1 MSSTHVA
8 EHHTEQR
15 LHHNDNPEF
24 DSKGLHNVDSAAEAK
39 GHASH
44 TDHALDLDEKA
55 QFADYK
61 ADAIEA
67 ENSEHNMTVMESVR
81 AYPMATFWAFIMSF
95 TIIMES
101 YDVFLCGNFIALPAF
116 RQKYGVHLAA
126 TDEYVITTSW
136 QSALQVSGQLGALIG
151 VFLAGP
157 LTSRI
162 GYRWATL
169 SGLMLLNAFI
179 FVFFFANSL
188 PVIFVSQIL
197 EGIPWGIFI
206 ANAPAY
212 CSEIVPIKLR
222 APATQ
227 MLQWFWAIG
236 SIIVGAVTYVYN
248 SDKSEQAF
256 KIPIAL
262 QWIFPTPLAILI
274 FFAPESPWWLV
285 RKGRLEEAAKSV
297 GRLGRRS
304 RLNVNE
310 TVAMMRRVIELEK
323 SIKEPH
329 FFELFKG
336 VDLYRTLIVCGV
348 YAAQNLTGN
357 LIANQAVFFFEQAGV
372 GVNTAFAL
380 GLITSAL
387 QAIFVM
393 LSWILTSYF
402 GRRSIYLWGSAV
414 NTILLVA
421 LGIAASVGTSTAIS
435 NAQAALGLIIS
446 VLFTLGPAPASW
458 VIIGETSSIRLR
470 PLTTGIGRA
479 SYYIVEIPLIFLS
492 SYLLNPTGGN
502 LGGKCGY
509 VWAGTGLVCLIL
521 AFFYLPEMRG
531 RSYREIDILFK
542 RKVPARK
549 WKKTHVDINDDE

>member
-1 MSSTHVA
+1 MSSIKAGETETGFQNGRDSDVKA
-8 EHHTEQR
+8 EQGVSQHE
-15 LHHNDNPEF
+15 
-24 DSKGLHNVDSAAEAK
+24 
-39 GHASH
+39 HAF
-44 TDHALDLDEKA
+44 DLDKKA
-55 QFADYK
+55 KVADYK
-61 ADAIEA
+61 ADAVEA
-67 ENSEHNMTVMESVR
+67 ENAEHNMTVLEAVK
-81 AYPMATFWAFIMSF
+81 AYPMATFWAFVMSS

-101 YDVFLCGNFIALPAF
+101 YDVFLCNNFVALPAF
-116 RQKYGVHLAA
+116 RRTYGIQIPG
-126 TDEYVITTSW
+126 TDDYYITTAW

-157 LTSRI
+157 ITSRI
-162 GYRWATL
+162 GYRWATF
-169 SGLMLLNAFI
+169 SALMFLNAFI
-179 FVFFFANSL
+179 FVFYFANSL
-188 PVIFVSQIL
+188 PVIFVSQLL
-197 EGIPWGIFI
+197 EGLPWGIFI

-227 MLQWFWAIG
+227 MLQMFWAIG

-248 SDKSEQAF
+248 PVLDESAF

-262 QWIFPTPLAILI
+262 QWLFPTPLAILI
-274 FFAPESPWWLV
+274 FCAPESPWWLV
-285 RKGRLEEAAKSV
+285 RKGRLEDAAHSV

-304 RLNVNE
+304 TLNISE
-310 TVAMMRRVIELEK
+310 SVAMMRRVIELEK
-323 SIKEPH
+323 SEKEPNYV
-329 FFELFKG
+329 ELFKG

-372 GVNTAFAL
+372 SVNTAFAL

-387 QAIFVM
+387 QTIFVM
-393 LSWILTSYF
+393 LSWILTSYL
-402 GRRSIYLWGSAV
+402 GRRTIYLWGSAFNV
-414 NTILLVA
+414 VLLIA
-421 LGIAASVGTSTAIS
+421 LGIAASVGMSVAAS
-435 NAQAALGLIIS
+435 NAQASLGLIIS

-492 SYLLNPTGGN
+492 SFLLNPTGGN

-509 VWAGTGLVCLIL
+509 VWGGTGLFCWVV
-521 AFFYLPEMRG
+521 AYFWLPEMRG

-549 WKKTHVDINDDE
+549 WKKTEIDAQDDE